1 MIIKNLKKEINVNE
15 IILRLLRHNLGRKEQ
30 VQRKMVVKNRERV
43 EAISDHLI
51 DEDTD
56 EIGLGLSRHLHHLH
70 HLHPHL
76 RLLLHR

>member
-15 IILRLLRHNLGRKEQ
+15 IILRLCRHNPGRIEQ
-30 VQRKMVVKNRERV
+30 AQRKMVVKNRERV

-56 EIGLGLSRHLHHLH
+56 EIGLGLGLGH